1 MGCDRRRS
9 IQCAE
14 NSRCSER
21 LCRLVLG
28 ACVLALAGCEEEPRH
43 TAGKPQASSK
53 RQEEPAPIIGQRTQK
68 VIDAAPALKKGDA
81 KVASTKI
88 VAKDPITLVGNA
100 YVTSIGRIAVLAIE
114 DAVNKFHAA
123 NDRYPNDLDEF
134 MTEIIK
140 ANNISL
146 PKLPHYQEYSY
157 NQKEHKLVVLEYPDR
172 K

>member
-1 MGCDRRRS
+1 MGCNWLRS
-9 IQCAE
+9 IHRTQS
-14 NSRCSER
+14 SRCSQR
-21 LCRLVLG
+21 MCRLIVG
-28 ACVLALAGCEEEPRH
+28 VCVLAFAGCEEEPRH
-43 TAGKPQASSK
+43 TVGKPQASSK

-123 NDRYPNDLDEF
+123 NDRYPKDLDEF

-157 NQKEHKLVVLEYPDR
+157 NQKEHKLIVLEYPDR